1 MKNDLWQ
8 YHERLD
14 KKSLDA
20 ESYIDKDFAKWYN
33 TKRREVRRC

>member
-8 YHERLD
+8 YHERLVE
-14 KKSLDA
+14 KCLDA

-33 TKRREVRRC
+33 IKRWEARRC